1 MKIARTIA
9 HFGIGLGFLVV
20 WGVGFAQPSLQ
31 RLWAR
36 AGFPNAPQQTAI
48 SPDGQIVAIA
58 GRSATVPLVRMRD
71 GLVERELRM
80 PDFEPASTVA
90 FSADGTLL
98 AVGTTFGSV
107 WIIRVSDGMPLQ
119 VVYPH
124 AFAATSVAFSRDGQ
138 YLVSAA
144 GTVQLTRLSDGAL
157 VRTLAFGMSK
167 VAFSPNGNRLLTVGM
182 PESIV
187 WSFPDCTVQLRLPMT
202 NQPFSYGL
210 AAAFSPNE
218 QTLASSYY
226 SPRELR
232 FWDAQNGNLLISA
245 AYPYDPSY
253 LQDLRFTPDG
263 TRIVSAHENAILV
276 WDAATAT
283 IRHQIPIAALS
294 LEMSPNGGTFVTTNR
309 FFTRL
314 WDLESLTSINELSS
328 FVERIEDITYTPSGN
343 ALVSASREYLRVWD
357 AHNGGLLAGV
367 WAGSPIGTLAVSPVD
382 ESLIAVGGRTSG
394 MGLYNWRTRQWVNK
408 WSTSSQPRQME
419 FSPNGNLLAVAMGTI
434 ALFQRLD
441 TNTRFSV
448 SRSDA
453 VLGVRWVDDQRCLIL
468 DAVGNLVLW
477 NVSQNR
483 QERALRYIGTAR
495 ELTLTSRRHL
505 ALVNMTD
512 RLELVRVPELT
523 PLRTLAGAPAN
534 ILSAQLTPNGQ
545 YAIAGDAGGR
555 IIVWRTSDG
564 AIVLQDDREIGAQSS
579 VAINRVSVSP
589 RGDYLAY
596 TRSDANLITVRNP
609 FPPTDVNGNGCVDDA
624 DLLVVL
630 FTFGSSISDGD
641 VNGDGVV
648 DDADLLQVLFDFG
661 TNCR

>member
-1 MKIARTIA
+1 MKVIRTIA
-9 HFGIGLGFLVV
+9 HFGIGLAVLVV
-20 WGVGFAQPSLQ
+20 SGVVSAQPSLQ

-36 AGFPNAPQQTAI
+36 AGFPNPPQQTAI
-48 SPDGQIVAIA
+48 SPDGQLVAIA

-71 GLVERELRM
+71 GLVERELRI
-80 PDFEPASTVA
+80 PDFELASAVA
-90 FSADGTLL
+90 FSADGALL

-107 WIIRVSDGMPLQ
+107 WIMRVSDGAPVQ

-124 AFAATSVAFSRDGQ
+124 AFAVTSVAFSRDGQ
-138 YLVSAA
+138 YLVSTS

-157 VRTLAFGMSK
+157 VRTLTFGVRK
-167 VAFSPNGNRLLTVGM
+167 VAFSPDGSRLLTIGM

-187 WSFPDCTVQLRLPMT
+187 WSFPDCTIQLRLPMT
-202 NQPFSYGL
+202 NQQFSYGL
-210 AAAFSPNE
+210 AAAFSPDG

-226 SPRELR
+226 TPRELR
-232 FWDAQNGNLLISA
+232 LWDARNGNLLTSA
-245 AYPYDPSY
+245 SYPYDSSY

-263 TRIVSAHENAILV
+263 SRIISGHENAILV
-276 WDAATAT
+276 WNAASAAIT
-283 IRHQIPIAALS
+283 HQIPIAALS
-294 LEMSPNGGTFVTTNR
+294 LEMSPNGDTFVTTNQ

-314 WDLESLTSINELSS
+314 WDLETLMSTNELSS

-357 AHNGGLLAGV
+357 AHNGALLAGV
-367 WAGSPIGTLAVSPVD
+367 WAGTPIGTLAISSAD

-394 MGLYNWRTRQWVNK
+394 IGLYNWRTRQWVNK
-408 WSTSSQPRQME
+408 WSTWSQPRQLE
-419 FSPNGNLLAVAMGTI
+419 FSPDGNTLSAAIGTT
-434 ALFQRLD
+434 ATFYRLN

-523 PLRTLAGAPAN
+523 PLRTLTGAPAN
-534 ILSAQLTPNGQ
+534 ILTAQLTPNGQ

-579 VAINRVSVSP
+579 VAINRVSISP